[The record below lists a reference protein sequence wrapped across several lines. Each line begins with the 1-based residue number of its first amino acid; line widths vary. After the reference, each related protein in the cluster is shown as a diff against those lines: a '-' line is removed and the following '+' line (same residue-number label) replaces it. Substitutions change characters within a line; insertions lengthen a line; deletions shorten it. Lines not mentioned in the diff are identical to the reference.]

1 MTQFFFDTGAGG
13 KGGASRTYAI
23 DRDAARHFI
32 KAATATSSVKKF
44 LMVSYIGSRRN
55 RAPWFT
61 DEDWA
66 SMQKVNNE
74 VLPDYAKAKVEADE
88 CLFALAKH
96 RRDAAGG
103 DSAFQD
109 IVLRPGT
116 LTDGEVS
123 GKIVLGH
130 TRARGEIS
138 RADVAEVAVKLLETD
153 LRGYFDLLAG
163 EESVDE
169 AIARVTKDKVDA
181 FDGEDAEAILQK
193 YKP

>member
-1 MTQFFFDTGAGG
+1 
-13 KGGASRTYAI
+13 
-23 DRDAARHFI
+23 
-32 KAATATSSVKKF
+32 
-44 LMVSYIGSRRN
+44 MVSYIGSRRN

-74 VLPDYAKAKVEADE
+74 VLVDYAKAKVEADE

-96 RRDAAGG
+96 RRDGGGGGG

-116 LTDGEVS
+116 LTDDKAG
-123 GKIVLGH
+123 GKIALGH
-130 TRARGEIS
+130 TRARGEVS

-153 LRGYFDLLAG
+153 LRGYFDLLSG
-163 EESVDE
+163 EENVDE

-193 YKP
+193 YKPLAKV